1 MGPGNLHKPENC
13 QECGKAYILYPH
25 RFRPP
30 KQSDIN
36 AWKVVSFLY
45 EHGFEYQHIRDKQ
58 DRSDVKYP
66 ESLIDAREFVLE
78 YKDQAIKT
86 SVPPLEG

>member
-13 QECGKAYILYPH
+13 PECGKVYILYTH

-30 KQSDIN
+30 KQNDIN

-45 EHGFEYQHIRDKQ
+45 EHGFEYQHIRDKE
-58 DRSDVKYP
+58 DRRDVGYP
-66 ESLIDAREFVLE
+66 QSLIDAKDFVIE

-86 SVPPLEG
+86 SVPPSGG